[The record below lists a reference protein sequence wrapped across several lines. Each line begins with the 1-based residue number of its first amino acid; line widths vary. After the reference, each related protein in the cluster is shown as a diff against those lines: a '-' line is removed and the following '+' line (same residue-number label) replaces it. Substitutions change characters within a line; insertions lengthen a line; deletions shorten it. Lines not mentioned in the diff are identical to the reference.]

1 MRDRSWQTFS
11 ASCILLICESQIGAT
26 LVTTARP
33 TIYVSRL
40 LPDPVMAIVRE
51 RFQLVH
57 DPHDALPTPP
67 LLREGLCRADMA
79 IVTLGDRID
88 SETIQAA
95 TRLKILANYA
105 VGYNN
110 IDLAAARQRGLIVTN
125 TPDVLTDA
133 TADLTWALILAT
145 ARRIV
150 EGDALVRSA
159 QWTGWSP
166 TQLLGTEVTGK
177 TLGIIGMGRIGQAVA
192 QRAVGFRMPVRY
204 HTSQL
209 KAISSLPR
217 EWEYRSLRNLLAEV
231 DFATMH
237 VPLTPATHHLI
248 GMREL
253 AWMRPTA
260 FIINTA
266 RGPIVD
272 EAALVDALKRR
283 IIAGAGLDVYEQE
296 PAIHPALAQ
305 LKQVV
310 LLPHLGSATL
320 QARVQMGLVCLEN
333 IQAVLEGRPAPN
345 QIR

>member
-1 MRDRSWQTFS
+1 MTDT
-11 ASCILLICESQIGAT
+11 
-26 LVTTARP
+26 RP
-33 TIYVSRL
+33 TLYVSRI

-51 RFQLVH
+51 RFQLVQY
-57 DPHDALPTPP
+57 PRDALPSPST
-67 LLREGLCRADMA
+67 LREGLCQADAA

-88 SETIQAA
+88 SETIHAA

-110 IDLAAARQRGLIVTN
+110 IDLVAARQRGLIVTN

-133 TADLTWALILAT
+133 TADLTWALLLAT

-150 EGDALVRSA
+150 EGDALVRSGR
-159 QWTGWSP
+159 WTGWSP
-166 TQLLGTEVTGK
+166 TQLLGAEVSGK

-192 QRAVGFRMPVRY
+192 HRAVGFRMSVRY
-204 HTSQL
+204 HTRQPL
-209 KAISSLPR
+209 ATSSLSR
-217 EWEYRSLRNLLAEV
+217 EWEHRSLQDLLGEADV
-231 DFATMH
+231 VTIH
-237 VPLTPATHHLI
+237 VPLTSATQNLI
-248 GMREL
+248 GAREL

-260 FIINTA
+260 FVINTA

-272 EAALVDALKRR
+272 ETALADALKAG

-296 PAIHPALAQ
+296 PAIHAGLAL

-320 QARVQMGLVCLEN
+320 HARVQMGMVCLEN
-333 IQAVLEGRPAPN
+333 IQAVLDGRPAPS
-345 QIR
+345 QIH

>member
-1 MRDRSWQTFS
+1 
-11 ASCILLICESQIGAT
+11 
-26 LVTTARP
+26 
-33 TIYVSRL
+33 L
-40 LPDPVMAIVRE
+40 LPDPVMNIVRE
-51 RFQLVH
+51 RFQLVQ
-57 DPHDALPTPP
+57 DPRDALPSPAT
-67 LLREGLCRADMA
+67 LREGLCQADAA
-79 IVTLGDRID
+79 IVTLGDRIAA
-88 SETIQAA
+88 ETIHAA
-95 TRLKILANYA
+95 TQLKILANYA

-110 IDLAAARQRGLIVTN
+110 IDLAAARQCGLIVTN

-145 ARRIV
+145 ARRVV
-150 EGDALVRSA
+150 EGDALVRSGA
-159 QWTGWSP
+159 WTGWSP
-166 TQLLGTEVTGK
+166 TQLLSAEVTGK

-204 HTSQL
+204 HTRQL

-217 EWEYRSLRNLLAEV
+217 EWEYRSLRDLLAEADV
-231 DFATMH
+231 ATMH

-345 QIR
+345 QIH